1 MSTLA
6 TMVALLTLLGM
17 PTAALPQSILGVA
30 SVIDGNTIEIQVAN
44 GWAVA
49 CRKYSRDYVA
59 DEERAHRAG
68 LRLWSGSFE
77 MPWDW
82 HQQRQHR

>member
-1 MSTLA
+1 MESFSSLLPSTVKCR
-6 TMVALLTLLGM
+6 TMGR
-17 PTAALPQSILGVA
+17 PQSSGTA
-30 SVIDGNTIEIQVAN
+30 NEGTCSTTGWMVAN

-49 CRKYSRDYVA
+49 YRKYSLDYVA

-82 HQQRQHR
+82 RQQRQHR